1 VKDAVKTKTFAVL
14 FSLLFIV
21 GLSFFLHVPYIFG
34 LLFLFLWPIVGMLI
48 TADDYMPGGWENPD
62 GTTKTPW
69 GRFLFFVA
77 LAAAVGAVIIFF
89 PQVRVY
95 GL

>member
-1 VKDAVKTKTFAVL
+1 MRSKAFAL
-14 FSLLFIV
+14 LISLLFVV
-21 GLSFFLHVPYIFG
+21 GLSYFFHVPFVFG
-34 LLFLFLWPIVGMLI
+34 LLFLFLWPVVGMLI

-69 GRFLFFVA
+69 GRFLVFVA
-77 LAAAVGAVIIFF
+77 LAGAVGAIIVLF
-89 PQVRVY
+89 PQLRVY